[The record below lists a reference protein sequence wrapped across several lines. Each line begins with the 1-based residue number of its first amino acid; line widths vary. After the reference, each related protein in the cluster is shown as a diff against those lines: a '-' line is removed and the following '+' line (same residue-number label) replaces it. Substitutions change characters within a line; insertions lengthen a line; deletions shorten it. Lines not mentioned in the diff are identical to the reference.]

1 MKIKSKRRRAREFAV
16 QLIYSWQISN
26 TRIQDLELQFLEDY
40 QTKDVDII
48 YFKELIAGIARD
60 HKYLD
65 QLIKPHLSRSFKT
78 LGQIEKAILRISFYE
93 LLKRYDIPYKVVI
106 NEAIELA
113 KFFGADKSHKFI
125 NGVLDKFALE
135 IRISK

>member
-1 MKIKSKRRRAREFAV
+1 MKFKSKRRRAREFAV

-26 TRIQDLELQFLEDY
+26 THIQILKLQFLEDY
-40 QTKDVDII
+40 KTKDIDIL
-48 YFKELIAGIARD
+48 YFKELINGIEKD
-60 HKYLD
+60 YKYLD
-65 QLIKPHLSRSFKT
+65 QLIKPHLSRSFET

-93 LLKRYDIPYKVVI
+93 LSKRYDIPYKVVI

-125 NGVLDKFALE
+125 NGVLDKFAST
-135 IRISK
+135 RHHS